1 MLYSKSALRAR
12 PAEGCAR
19 ADHPHNA
26 VQRQSRPAPARL
38 PGAEIIL
45 LHRLRARAAATAGR
59 LEHAHRVIELTA
71 RAWFG

>member
-1 MLYSKSALRAR
+1 MLYLKSAAR
-12 PAEGCAR
+12 PAEGCALSSPSLVHCQPKP
-19 ADHPHNA
+19 AH
-26 VQRQSRPAPARL
+26 APARL

-71 RAWFG
+71 RAWLG

>member
-1 MLYSKSALRAR
+1 MLYLKSAAR
-12 PAEGCAR
+12 PAEGCALSS
-19 ADHPHNA
+19 HSL
-26 VQRQSRPAPARL
+26 VQCQPKPAHAPARL

-71 RAWFG
+71 RAWLG

>member
-26 VQRQSRPAPARL
+26 AQHKSRPAPARL

-71 RAWFG
+71 RAWLG

>member
-1 MLYSKSALRAR
+1 MLYLKSAAR
-12 PAEGCAR
+12 PAEGCASSSQSL
-19 ADHPHNA
+19 A
-26 VQRQSRPAPARL
+26 QRQPRQAAARL

-71 RAWFG
+71 RAWLG